1 MTMALPGPFR
11 PGQWLTAGQLNDA
24 TQKTIVSVDVN
35 YNGNISGTINT
46 VETTIDRL
54 TLGPMDQVAGAL
66 YKVHTRLIMQVDND
80 DSEFFIIMRK
90 NTPLTGDIVASW
102 NVWRPPWANFA
113 FLFTGWADFPAVVD
127 EAGVIYYFSM
137 VRSATGT
144 GNGIIWGHHPNVPL
158 SVTPTGVKIE
168 RTGYASEYS
177 VVTL

>member
-1 MTMALPGPFR
+1 MVLPGPFLS
-11 PGQWLTAGQLNDA
+11 GQKLTAGQLNDA
-24 TQKTIVSVDVN
+24 TQKTITSVEVNVS
-35 YNGNISGTINT
+35 GNISGTVNT

-66 YKVHTRLIMQVDND
+66 YKVHTRLIMQVSNA

-102 NVWRPPWANFA
+102 DVWRPPFADFA

-127 EAGVIYYFSM
+127 ESGVIYYFSM
-137 VRSATGT
+137 VRSATGS
-144 GNGIIWGHHPNVPL
+144 GNGIIWGHHPIDPL

-168 RTGYASEYS
+168 RTGYASEFS